1 MTESVESSSVA
12 ASFADARSIEASS
25 SSADRNSD
33 RGSMAAIDDRSR
45 PSIDSRS
52 ASFETRDNV
61 TPPPDAPSVSTQP
74 SATMVDDGTSAVTPA
89 PIGTLAI
96 LAPAAQLPTA
106 FAELLAPQARSLI
119 ASASLTSST
128 PAAAPATN
136 VGEGQRQSVAPKIL
150 TIELEP
156 AALGAVTVKMKLAH
170 SGIDMRISVE
180 SSEALRRLDS
190 TREKLVEAMQSSG
203 CTIDSCTIQIGPTAA
218 DGANAQAAPDNGG
231 GFAQAGG
238 GGREEQSVGRQGAG
252 YGGSG
257 GDRRQGASAENGE
270 RGTNGEPRRV
280 ADRRGGDVYL

>member
-1 MTESVESSSVA
+1 
-12 ASFADARSIEASS
+12 
-25 SSADRNSD
+25 
-33 RGSMAAIDDRSR
+33 MAAIDDRSR
-45 PSIDSRS
+45 PSFDSRS

-74 SATMVDDGTSAVTPA
+74 SATTVDDGTSAATPA
-89 PIGTLAI
+89 PVGTLAI

-128 PAAAPATN
+128 PAAPAAN

-218 DGANAQAAPDNGG
+218 DGANAQAAPDNGA
-231 GFAQAGG
+231 GFTQAGG

>member
-1 MTESVESSSVA
+1 MT
-12 ASFADARSIEASS
+12 
-25 SSADRNSD
+25 
-33 RGSMAAIDDRSR
+33 IDDGA
-45 PSIDSRS
+45 S
-52 ASFETRDNV
+52 AA
-61 TPPPDAPSVSTQP
+61 TPE
-74 SATMVDDGTSAVTPA
+74 

-96 LAPAAQLPTA
+96 LAPATQLPTA

-119 ASASLTSST
+119 ASASLASSAT
-128 PAAAPATN
+128 VTTAPASN
-136 VGEGQRQSVAPKIL
+136 IGEGQRQSVAPKIL

-180 SSEALRRLDS
+180 STEALRRLDS

-203 CTIDSCTIQIGPTAA
+203 CTIDSCTIQIGQSVP

-231 GFAQAGG
+231 GFAQSGG
-238 GGREEQSVGRQGAG
+238 AGREEQSVGRQGAG

-257 GDRRQGASAENGE
+257 GDRRQGAGAENGD
-270 RGTNGEPRRV
+270 RAPNGEPRRV